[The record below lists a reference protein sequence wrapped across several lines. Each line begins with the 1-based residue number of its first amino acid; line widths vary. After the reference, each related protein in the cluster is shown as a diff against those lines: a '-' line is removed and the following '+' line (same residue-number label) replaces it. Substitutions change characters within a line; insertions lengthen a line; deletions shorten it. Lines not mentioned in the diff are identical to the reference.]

1 MGSVLVLQKDLS
13 PSISRMP
20 GLVPQLDNVLEVLH
34 MTPCTPAL
42 GNVPSRTAR
51 GSAPSHSALRHSP
64 RSCGTGPSLRSRE
77 DTGALTCRALTQ
89 TPPCASF
96 PAAASTSWWHP
107 WVPPGHPGPPGTG
120 LVSVVGVPG
129 GDFIL
134 RTSSHTSLS
143 LHLTL
148 LKARHGWHF
157 QSLGT
162 WTHLAIS
169 PRRCLVT
176 QHWPAWSFSF
186 VFCCYLHLQ

>member
-51 GSAPSHSALRHSP
+51 SSAPSHSALRHSP
-64 RSCGTGPSLRSRE
+64 RSSGTGPSLRSRE

-134 RTSSHTSLS
+134 RTLSHTSLS
-143 LHLTL
+143 LHLNL
-148 LKARHGWHF
+148 FQRQRH
-157 QSLGT
+157 
-162 WTHLAIS
+162 
-169 PRRCLVT
+169 RCLPEIMFYQLSGASLSPVKLT
-176 QHWPAWSFSF
+176 YKLNYHNALKKIWEIQLW
-186 VFCCYLHLQ
+186 